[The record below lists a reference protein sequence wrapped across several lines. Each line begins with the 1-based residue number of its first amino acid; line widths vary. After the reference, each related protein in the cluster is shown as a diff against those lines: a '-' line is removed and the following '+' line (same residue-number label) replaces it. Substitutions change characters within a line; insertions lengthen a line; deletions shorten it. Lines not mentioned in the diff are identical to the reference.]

1 MARINLD
8 DSIYKQKSFEY
19 LIIKL
24 GSRRMALGAL
34 VEAFTLAQ
42 DYFLNAETNSLIP
55 VEIWN
60 REGMAPEL
68 LESGFAQLKKG
79 GIYVR
84 GSEYQFN
91 WLIQRQRAGIK
102 SGITRLNSSKE
113 NKNKNLSHVSLPS
126 TVVNGRSTVVN
137 GAEPLTLSLTL
148 SSKKEII
155 YIPQFDIL
163 DLYKLYPRKLG
174 KAKGLLAL
182 TRLIKTQQKYDDVKT
197 AISNYSAF
205 LKKEQVEPK
214 FIKHFPT
221 FINNYTDWLDLE
233 AGSTDIQTVE
243 NVFENID
250 GVLST
255 RTNENEQCY
264 GNLSGGSNNA
274 LLNRTSHELSAINSE
289 ADNE

>member
-42 DYFLNAETNSLIP
+42 DYFLSVETNRLIP

-60 REGMAPEL
+60 REGMAQEL
-68 LESGFAQLKKG
+68 LDSGFAQLKKG

-84 GSEYQFN
+84 GSEYQFK
-91 WLIQRQRAGIK
+91 WLLQKQKAGIK
-102 SGITRLNSSKE
+102 SSIARLKRSKD
-113 NKNKNLSHVSLPS
+113 NKTNNLSATSLLPTPVNARS
-126 TVVNGRSTVVN
+126 TPVNGSQ
-137 GAEPLTLSLTL
+137 PLTLSLTL

-155 YIPQFDIL
+155 YIPQFAIE

-174 KAKGLLAL
+174 KKKGMLIL
-182 TRLIKTQQKYDDVKT
+182 TRLINNQKKFDDLKT
-197 AISNYSAF
+197 AIINYSAF

-221 FINNYTDWLDLE
+221 FINQYTDWLDVE
-233 AGSTDIQTVE
+233 AGSTDLQTVA
-243 NVFENID
+243 NSFETID
-250 GVLST
+250 GVIL
-255 RTNENEQCY
+255 
-264 GNLSGGSNNA
+264 
-274 LLNRTSHELSAINSE
+274 
-289 ADNE
+289 

>member
-42 DYFLNAETNSLIP
+42 DYFLSAETNRLIP

-68 LESGFAQLKKG
+68 LDSGFAQLKKG

-84 GSEYQFN
+84 GSEYQFK
-91 WLIQRQRAGIK
+91 WLLQKQKAGIK
-102 SGITRLNSSKE
+102 SSIARLNRSKNNE
-113 NKNKNLSHVSLPS
+113 NNNLSAATLLP
-126 TVVNGRSTVVN
+126 TPVNGRSTPVN
-137 GAEPLTLSLTL
+137 GSQPLALSLTL
-148 SSKKEII
+148 SKESI
-155 YIPQFDIL
+155 YKPQFAIE
-163 DLYKLYPRKLG
+163 DLYQLYPRKLG
-174 KAKGLLAL
+174 KKKGLLTL
-182 TRLIKTQQKYDDVKT
+182 TRLINNQKKFDDVKT
-197 AISNYSAF
+197 EIINYSAF

-233 AGSTDIQTVE
+233 AGSTDIQTVA
-243 NVFENID
+243 NSFETID
-250 GVLST
+250 GVIL
-255 RTNENEQCY
+255 
-264 GNLSGGSNNA
+264 
-274 LLNRTSHELSAINSE
+274 
-289 ADNE
+289 

>member
-42 DYFLNAETNSLIP
+42 DYFLSAETNRLIP

-68 LESGFAQLKKG
+68 LDSGFAQLKKG

-84 GSEYQFN
+84 GSEYQFK
-91 WLIQRQRAGIK
+91 WLLQKQKAGIK
-102 SGITRLNSSKE
+102 SSIARLNRSKNNE
-113 NKNKNLSHVSLPS
+113 NNNLSAATLLP
-126 TVVNGRSTVVN
+126 TPVNGRSTPVN
-137 GAEPLTLSLTL
+137 GSQPLTLSLTL

-155 YIPQFDIL
+155 YIPQFAIE

-174 KAKGLLAL
+174 KKKGLLTL
-182 TRLIKTQQKYDDVKT
+182 TQIVKTQQKYDDVKT
-197 AISNYSAF
+197 AIINYSAF

-221 FINNYTDWLDLE
+221 FINNYTDWLDQE
-233 AGSTDIQTVE
+233 AGSTDIQTVA
-243 NVFENID
+243 NSFETID
-250 GVLST
+250 GVIL
-255 RTNENEQCY
+255 
-264 GNLSGGSNNA
+264 
-274 LLNRTSHELSAINSE
+274 
-289 ADNE
+289 

>member
-68 LESGFAQLKKG
+68 VESGFAQLKKG

-102 SGITRLNSSKE
+102 SGITRLKSGKN
-113 NKNKNLSHVSLPS
+113 NKNKDLSAISLPS
-126 TVVNGRSTVVN
+126 TAVNGRSTVVN

-155 YIPQFDIL
+155 YIPQFAIE
-163 DLYKLYPRKLG
+163 DLYQLYPRKLG
-174 KAKGLLAL
+174 KKKGLLTL
-182 TRLIKTQQKYDDVKT
+182 TQIVKTQQKYDDVKT
-197 AISNYSAF
+197 AIINYSAF
-205 LKKEQVEPK
+205 LKKEQVESK

-221 FINNYTDWLDLE
+221 FINNYTDWLDQE
-233 AGSTDIQTVE
+233 AGSTDIQTVA
-243 NVFENID
+243 NSFETID
-250 GVLST
+250 GVIL
-255 RTNENEQCY
+255 
-264 GNLSGGSNNA
+264 
-274 LLNRTSHELSAINSE
+274 
-289 ADNE
+289 

>member
-1 MARINLD
+1 ML
-8 DSIYKQKSFEY
+8 
-19 LIIKL
+19 KL

-42 DYFLNAETNSLIP
+42 DYFLNTETNRLIP
-55 VEIWN
+55 IEVWN

-102 SGITRLNSSKE
+102 SGITRLKSGKN
-113 NKNKNLSHVSLPS
+113 NKNKDLSAISLPS

-137 GAEPLTLSLTL
+137 GAEPLTLSLTPSL
-148 SSKKEII
+148 KKEII

-174 KAKGLLAL
+174 KAKGLLYLA
-182 TRLIKTQQKYDDVKT
+182 RLIKTQQKYDEVKT
-197 AISNYSAF
+197 AILNYSAF
-205 LKKEQVEPK
+205 LKKERVEPK

-221 FINNYTDWLDLE
+221 FINQYTDWLDEE
-233 AGSTDIQTVE
+233 AGSTDLQTVA
-243 NVFENID
+243 NSFETID
-250 GVLST
+250 GVIL
-255 RTNENEQCY
+255 
-264 GNLSGGSNNA
+264 
-274 LLNRTSHELSAINSE
+274 
-289 ADNE
+289 